1 MICPR
6 CGAENP
12 NDANACRKC
21 QYKFEAGNAPTPP
34 LADKRVSPAQNGRK
48 KVLRIISFLVL
59 IIIAVLLIMAI
70 VAIVN

>member
-12 NDANACRKC
+12 DDANACRKC
-21 QYKFEAGNAPTPP
+21 HYKFEAGNAPTPP
-34 LADKRVSPAQNGRK
+34 LADKQVSPPRSGK
-48 KVLRIISFLVL
+48 KRVLRVISFLVL
-59 IIIAVLLIMAI
+59 VIIAVLLVMAI